1 MNKIIHQIWI
11 ADSEDMMPCNL
22 RILSNTW
29 KKYNPDWDY
38 HLWCSA
44 EVESLL
50 FSDFS
55 DFYLLYKSVF
65 TQRQRLNLAKYMILY
80 LHGGLYVNLDT
91 ECFQSISPL
100 FNDSQ
105 LFFTNQP
112 KGHCDLLKI
121 HPLLGNSFIGST
133 AKNVFWI
140 FLLSQI
146 EESIHNKTFFYGEN
160 NLGALKI
167 TRYLDYMKN
176 HFTVSV
182 FPSKKVMPVSQEEFK
197 QYSLGLN
204 TDIFYKKIKEA
215 FNMCFNFAVYEE
227 GLVEPYENPTLGVV
241 MPIYDMTLDETPAY
255 NTDEIKKITNEC
267 LKKTST
273 GKYVYKYGPLFLF
286 MLNTGLREGEA
297 CALLKS
303 DVNLQDRLVSVN
315 KNIIS
320 VRSGKEDDEK
330 HWIKK
335 VKNTPKTKN
344 SIRYVPLNKGAVKYA
359 NIVLDQFGEGEMF
372 VYTINGRLVNPSS
385 LNKYLDTILK
395 NAGVNKKGGVHVLRD
410 TFASRLFDSGTDIQT
425 ISKILGHANS
435 RITEEHYIQILNSRK
450 MKAVNLIDYI

>member
-1 MNKIIHQIWI
+1 MNSKRNVKG
-11 ADSEDMMPCNL
+11 EG
-22 RILSNTW
+22 
-29 KKYNPDWDY
+29 
-38 HLWCSA
+38 
-44 EVESLL
+44 
-50 FSDFS
+50 
-55 DFYLLYKSVF
+55 SVF
-65 TQRQRLNLAKYMILY
+65 QRSNGAWVAKITKNGITKTKSAKNENDARKKLGELIKEEKRIERLNKNNSNFANNPSKVLTSDVFKKFLEYKKAGRKKVSETTY
-80 LHGGLYVNLDT
+80 LRL
-91 ECFQSISPL
+91 
-100 FNDSQ
+100 
-105 LFFTNQP
+105 
-112 KGHCDLLKI
+112 
-121 HPLLGNSFIGST
+121 
-133 AKNVFWI
+133 
-140 FLLSQI
+140 
-146 EESIHNKTFFYGEN
+146 ESIVNYNILPECGNVPFLEIDKRAIE
-160 NLGALKI
+160 AL
-167 TRYLDYMKN
+167 LDKKKN
-176 HFTVSV
+176 DGYSYSTV
-182 FPSKKVMPVSQEEFK
+182 
-197 QYSLGLN
+197 
-204 TDIFYKKIKEA
+204 KKIKEA

-273 GKYVYKYGPLFLF
+273 GKYVYKYGPFFLF

-372 VYTINGRLVNPSS
+372 VYTINGCLVNPSS